1 MLTGNRL
8 LKTITEKDGEDMKWL
23 CKLLL
28 SLSMVLTMVVSVLGV
43 SAFAAEDKQNK
54 NEITLEKLLPKA
66 LYVDKTKSAGLRGDV
81 KVAVDFPSGGGVL
94 YLPGSA
100 DTSKLC
106 FSWVGKDI
114 TFSNGG
120 KTYKSGKAP
129 IAPAGKKV
137 TYTVSNGKLA
147 APLTIKTMKGS
158 SKVDAA
164 FLELDESKGSILN
177 MQLDLDHETDAFG
190 QIKVGDHKK
199 KYIKIHGRGSSTWI
213 MPKKPYNFTV
223 YDDETYTTK
232 DKTELIDGVKKKKWT
247 LLANYY
253 DNALMR
259 NKIAQDL
266 AYDMGIGLKTKFVD
280 LWMNGTYLGSYLL
293 TPKKD
298 TYCDD
303 NGFVLENNHQ
313 LPDDESEELFEF
325 PQMHTMPGKHN
336 YLIIDDIGDNAKAN
350 GVNAKSIEKW
360 FAKAWK
366 TVLDHDSEAYQQYFD
381 IESWAKMYLMFEVSK
396 TCDCYAGN
404 ILMHRDGMTKKDKLI
419 AGPAWDYDIAF
430 GRTLHKFLVGVSEPV
445 QLNAEGWYNDSIG
458 FFVSGDEPVAVLQEL
473 GKHPSFMRE
482 VARVYNQ
489 YKSSFEGLEA
499 NVVKQEK
506 LLRQSAYMNNDL
518 FGTNSLSAEY
528 VVAPNTMASLGT
540 GKYKLNYK
548 VTLTWDDYIYN
559 LREYCRKRTMWLSD
573 HLAPGV
579 DITTYHGGTVSTK

>member
-1 MLTGNRL
+1 MKRL
-8 LKTITEKDGEDMKWL
+8 W
-23 CKLLL
+23 KLVL
-28 SLSMVLTMVVSVLGV
+28 SLSMVLTMVVTLFSA
-43 SAFAAEDKQNK
+43 SAFAATEQKSS

-66 LYVDKTKSAGLRGDV
+66 VYVEKTKSAGLRGEV
-81 KVAVDFPSGGGVL
+81 RVMLDFPNAGGVL

-100 DTSKLC
+100 DTKKLC
-106 FSWVGKDI
+106 FSWSGKDV
-114 TFSNGG
+114 TFSKDG

-129 IAPAGKKV
+129 VAQAGKKV
-137 TYTVSNGKLA
+137 TYLVSNGTLS

-164 FLELDESKGSILN
+164 FIELDESKGSILN
-177 MQLDLDHETDAFG
+177 MNLDLDHETECFG

-199 KYIKIHGRGSSTWI
+199 KFIKIKGRGSSTWL

-247 LLANYY
+247 LLANFY

-259 NKIAQDL
+259 NKLAQDL

-298 TYCDD
+298 SYGDD
-303 NGFVLENNHQ
+303 NGFVIENDHH
-313 LPDDESEELFEF
+313 LPEGEAGDLFDF
-325 PQMHTMPGKHN
+325 PNIHTMPGKHN
-336 YLIIDDIGDNAKAN
+336 YLIVDDIGDNAKAN
-350 GVNAKSIEKW
+350 GVTTKTIEKW
-360 FAKAWK
+360 FAKAWD

-396 TCDCYAGN
+396 TYDCYSGN
-404 ILMHRDGMTKKDKLI
+404 IIMHRDGMSKKDKLY

-430 GRTLHKFLVGVSEPV
+430 GRTLHKFLVGVSEPI

-458 FFVSGDEPVAVLQEL
+458 YFVTGDEPVSVLQEL

-499 NVVKQEK
+499 NVIKQEK

-528 VVAPNTMASLGT
+528 VVAPNTMAALGT
-540 GKYKLNYK
+540 GKYKLNYR
-548 VTLTWDDYIYN
+548 VTLTWDDYIAN

-573 HLAPGV
+573 HLKPGQTV
-579 DITTYHGGTVSTK
+579 TTFHGGDVKI

>member
-1 MLTGNRL
+1 
-8 LKTITEKDGEDMKWL
+8 MKRIW
-23 CKLLL
+23 KLVL
-28 SLSMVLTMVVSVLGV
+28 SLSMALTMVVTLFSF
-43 SAFAAEDKQNK
+43 SAFAAEDKK
-54 NEITLEKLLPKA
+54 SSNEITLEKLLPKA
-66 LYVDKTKSAGLRGDV
+66 LYVEKTKSAGLRGDV
-81 KVAVDFPSGGGVL
+81 KVTVDFPAGGGVL

-100 DTSKLC
+100 DTAKLC
-106 FSWVGKDI
+106 FSWSGKNV
-114 TFSNGG
+114 TFSKDG

-129 IAPAGKKV
+129 VAKAGKKV
-137 TYTVSNGKLA
+137 TYLVSNGTLS

-177 MQLDLDHETDAFG
+177 MQLDPDHETDAFG

-199 KYIKIHGRGSSTWI
+199 KYIKIHGRGSSTWL

-247 LLANYY
+247 LLANFY

-259 NKIAQDL
+259 NKIAQVL

-280 LWMNGTYLGSYLL
+280 LWMNGTYLGNYLL

-298 TYCDD
+298 SYCDD
-303 NGFVLENNHQ
+303 NGFIIENDHH
-313 LPDDESEELFEF
+313 LPEGETADLFNF
-325 PQMHTMPGKHN
+325 PNIHTMPGKHN
-336 YLIIDDIGDNAKAN
+336 YLIVDDIGDNAKAA
-350 GVNAKSIEKW
+350 GVNTKTIEKW
-360 FAKAWK
+360 FTKAWD

-381 IESWAKMYLMFEVSK
+381 LDSWAKMYLMLEVSK
-396 TCDCYAGN
+396 TYDCYSGN
-404 ILMHRDGMTKKDKLI
+404 IIMHRDGMSKKDKLY
-419 AGPAWDYDIAF
+419 AGPVWDYDIAF

-458 FFVSGDEPVAVLQEL
+458 YFVTGDEPVSILQEL
-473 GKHPSFMRE
+473 GKHPSFMRH
-482 VARVYNQ
+482 VAKVYNQ
-489 YKSSFEGLEA
+489 YKSSFEGIDA
-499 NVVKQEK
+499 NIVKQEK

-528 VVAPNTMASLGT
+528 VVAPNTMKALGT

-548 VTLTWDDYIYN
+548 VTLTWDDYIHN
-559 LREYCRKRTMWLSD
+559 LREYCQKRVLWLSD